1 MEHTNNGQERMAT
14 IGGTF
19 DTLHAGHKAYIRLS
33 FENADNVII
42 YVSSDDYAREKKSYK
57 VRPYADRV
65 DDLQHFIQE
74 EMECKKH
81 YQLRCL
87 KSTDELRTDYLKRKD
102 LRSLYM
108 AIVSPEYYDFF
119 NDLNRLRETS
129 GLKTFL
135 ILVKPRSYNSM
146 NHDISSHEVRR
157 LLPCPDPIESR

>member
-1 MEHTNNGQERMAT
+1 
-14 IGGTF
+14 
-19 DTLHAGHKAYIRLS
+19 
-33 FENADNVII
+33 
-42 YVSSDDYAREKKSYK
+42 
-57 VRPYADRV
+57 
-65 DDLQHFIQE
+65 
-74 EMECKKH
+74 
-81 YQLRCL
+81 
-87 KSTDELRTDYLKRKD
+87 
-102 LRSLYM
+102 M